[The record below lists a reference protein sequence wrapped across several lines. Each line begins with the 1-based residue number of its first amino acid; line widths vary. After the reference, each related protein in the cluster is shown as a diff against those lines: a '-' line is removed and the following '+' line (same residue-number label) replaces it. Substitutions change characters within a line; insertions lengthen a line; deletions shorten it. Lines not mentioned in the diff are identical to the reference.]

1 MQKKIYIITYKLY
14 DYVTRKY
21 LIGGIQT
28 YIRDLCL
35 VCNEAGHQVQII
47 QISGSEDWTI
57 ECDGIKIIN
66 KATKSK
72 SLRKSYQ
79 RSFNEV
85 YTELN
90 TNDSL
95 FIISTDQMDV
105 KSSGRN
111 VITIQ
116 HGIAFDIP
124 GSLIPGVWGKF
135 SILQSMNKFLRCYK
149 NVQRMYNTKRLVCVD
164 YNYYNWFRTLGTIR
178 NEDLVKIVPNYTSS
192 FIDVEKLKTKMNQKS
207 NTKKIVFA
215 RRFVDYRGTLLF
227 ANVINKMIKENFD
240 IDVTFAGSGPLLEKI
255 NSMFE
260 NRSNVHFTSF
270 SPCDSIAF
278 HKQFDIAVVPTI
290 FSEGTSL
297 SLLEAMAAGCFPI
310 ATHVG
315 GMTNVLL
322 DGYNGRFVAPTEE
335 SLYKCLCE
343 VVGMPSSIF
352 AEYVF
357 HAYETVTRA
366 FSKESWKKKWLEIIS
381 E

>member
-57 ECDGIKIIN
+57 EYDGIKIIN

-105 KSSGRN
+105 KSKGDN

-124 GSLIPGVWGKF
+124 GNLIPDIWGKLP
-135 SILQSMNKFLRCYK
+135 ILQSLNKFFRCYK
-149 NVQRMYNTKRLVCVD
+149 NVQRMYNTKRIVCVD

-178 NEDLVKIVPNYTSS
+178 NENSIKIIPNYTST
-192 FIDVEKLKTKMNQKS
+192 FIDVERLHDKVNMRSK
-207 NTKKIVFA
+207 TKKIIFA
-215 RRFVDYRGTLLF
+215 RRFVDYRGALLF
-227 ANVINKMIKENFD
+227 ANVIKRMIDEHFD
-240 IDVTFAGSGPLLEKI
+240 IEVTFAGSGPLLGKVKKQL
-255 NSMFE
+255 E
-260 NRSNVHFTSF
+260 NYNNVHFTSF
-270 SPCDSIAF
+270 SPENSITF
-278 HKQFDIAVVPTI
+278 HEQFDIAVVPTI

-297 SLLEAMAAGCFPI
+297 SLLEAMAAGCFPV

-315 GMTNVLL
+315 GMTNVLM
-322 DGYNGRFVAPTEE
+322 DGYNGRLISPTED

-343 VVGMPSSIF
+343 VITMQSTVF
-352 AEYVF
+352 DEYIF
-357 HAYETVTRA
+357 HAYETVVYA
-366 FSKESWKKKWLEIIS
+366 FSKSSWKKKWLEIIS